1 MSLVSILLGL
11 LSFVL
16 MVMGFVFGMVP
27 VVGAVLSM
35 GAPVVALS
43 GIVCGGLAMSRA
55 RNEGDDNGL
64 AVAGLSVSVVA
75 FVLSLLVALT
85 CGLCNACMSTQML
98 SDDDPFDVFQQ
109 PVVTSPTGPSR
120 PNQVSPTPISQ
131 PPVVTPPP
139 FPSPP
144 GASCALAR
152 TCCLAF
158 TDDDAV
164 FCEAAIGEARRQGD
178 MDGACAA
185 LTRHYAQSMT
195 DIGED
200 PPPECR
206 GG

>member
-16 MVMGFVFGMVP
+16 MVIGFVFGMVP
-27 VVGAVLSM
+27 IVGAVLSL
-35 GAPVVALS
+35 GAPVVALG

-55 RNEGDDNGL
+55 RNEGQDNGL
-64 AVAGLSVSVVA
+64 AVAGLGVSVVT
-75 FVLSLLVALT
+75 FVLSLIVALT

-109 PVVTSPTGPSR
+109 PVVTA
-120 PNQVSPTPISQ
+120 PNVHPAPLA
-131 PPVVTPPP
+131 PPVGANPPVSPPP
-139 FPSPP
+139 FPFQPSS
-144 GASCALAR
+144 ACELAR

-158 TDDDAV
+158 MDDDES
-164 FCEAAIGEARRQGD
+164 FCDAAIGEAERQSD
-178 MDGACAA
+178 VDGACTA
-185 LTRHYAQSMT
+185 LTQHFGESMA
-195 DIGED
+195 GLGQD